1 VPETAVDV
9 DQGPNL
15 TTSREAMLAAGR
27 RFHMTPVRVALAFTV
42 VGVLVHL
49 YRLRSGPDAV
59 FDELAYTRAGYF
71 AGHNGALSW
80 GEGTVFIHP
89 PLSFLAQAVW
99 LRLHRGM
106 SPVGAGL
113 FDTVYTARLLDAFES
128 GVAVGLT
135 FVLGWRLGW
144 RLSSRRRYVAAGVAA
159 LITTVDPVMVHYGR
173 QVLIEP
179 FALCLLLAALLW
191 SLRYDAVPRARW
203 ILVMGLLA
211 GLCLLTKELTVF
223 WLVTPAVAGALS
235 RNWGKVRAGIAAVA
249 IGIGFWVTAF
259 LGWSIWLGQLDNF
272 SNTKFFT
279 LERLLGIVQ
288 STGLNRSSVSPVKAI
303 VEKAPVYAASYLL
316 IACGGLALLVLIAR
330 RGLRVRTELIA
341 LLLTTYAFAGYTVV
355 FGQFNEQFFFYV
367 IPPAAIGVAS
377 LLVPEAGGFAAV
389 RRLSLAAC
397 VGVLGI
403 LSIASY
409 VISYVLPTS
418 EGFEQLAAA
427 VETSTPECA
436 LINTSGEIEAW
447 QWVVTDRDFVDYG
460 IGPTALRQGVFYYL
474 LSPTAAENYYPNMSP
489 SLATFITSHAV
500 LLHQYPSREYGN
512 YGLFEAKPSVF
523 DPTAGVSSSPTAMFV
538 ATQGNDCGGFTI
550 DNSAAGAFYS
560 GFQSLGGKAK
570 VGDPA
575 SRPWSTATG
584 GTSQLFSTLVLTAT
598 ATASSVA
605 QPMPA
610 PVIRDLA
617 MSDPSRLAAADI
629 PVPSAASGPATNPAQ
644 LLTNT
649 LINRA
654 YFGDNATPATNTAAY
669 EAAQRQWGAPL
680 TAPQKMADGSVRQSF
695 ANVVFEVAP
704 GASTATLD
712 TISPIIVASSIVPAT
727 ALQLETPSS
736 RPPPIVTTD
745 DSQVWKFL
753 TLFAITLGAWL
764 ACWLVV
770 VRRSRSAE
778 IEQGGHHRRP

>member
-1 VPETAVDV
+1 MPETVVAVDR
-9 DQGPNL
+9 GPNL
-15 TTSREAMLAAGR
+15 TTKREVMLAAGR
-27 RFHMTPVRVALAFTV
+27 RLHVAPVLVALGFTV
-42 VGVLVHL
+42 VGVIVHV
-49 YRLRSGPDAV
+49 YRLRSGPDVV

-71 AGHNGALSW
+71 TGHNGALSW

-99 LRLHRGM
+99 LRLHHGM
-106 SPVGAGL
+106 SPTGASL
-113 FDTVYTARLLDAFES
+113 FGTVYTARLLDAVES

-135 FVLGWRLGW
+135 FALGW
-144 RLSSRRRYVAAGVAA
+144 RLSSRLPSRRRYLAGGLAA

-191 SLRYDAVPRARW
+191 GLRYEAVPRARW
-203 ILVMGLLA
+203 IMVMGLLA
-211 GLCLLTKELTVF
+211 GMCLLTKELTVF
-223 WLVTPAVAGALS
+223 WLLTPAVAGALS
-235 RNWGKVRAGIAAVA
+235 RDWGKVRAGLIAVA
-249 IGIGFWVTAF
+249 IAIGFWVTTF

-288 STGLNRSSVSPVKAI
+288 STGLNRSDVSPTRAI

-316 IACGGLALLVLIAR
+316 VACGGLALLVLLAR

-341 LLLTTYAFAGYTVV
+341 LLFTTYAFAGYTVV

-367 IPPAAIGVAS
+367 IPAAAIGVAS
-377 LLVPEAGGFAAV
+377 LLVPEAPGFPV
-389 RRLSLAAC
+389 LRRLSLATSM
-397 VGVLGI
+397 GVLCV

-418 EGFEQLAAA
+418 KGFEQLAAA
-427 VETSTPECA
+427 VETVTPACA

-447 QWVVTDRDFVDYG
+447 QWVVSDRDFVDYG
-460 IGPTALRQGVFYYL
+460 IGPTALRQGVVYYL

-489 SLATFITSHAV
+489 SLAAFITSHAV
-500 LLHQYPSREYGN
+500 LLHQYPSREYGS
-512 YGLFEAKPSVF
+512 YGLYEAKPSVF
-523 DPTAGVSSSPTAMFV
+523 DPTAGVSASSTAMFV
-538 ATQGNDCGGFTI
+538 ATRGNDCGGYTI
-550 DNSAAGAFYS
+550 ENSASGAFYS
-560 GFQSLGGKAK
+560 SFQSLGGKAE
-570 VGDPA
+570 VGSPA
-575 SRPWSTATG
+575 SRPWSTASG
-584 GTSQLFSTLVLTAT
+584 GTSQVFSTMVLTAT
-598 ATASSVA
+598 ASTVA
-605 QPMPA
+605 HPMPA
-610 PVIRDLA
+610 PVVRDLA
-617 MSDPSRLAAADI
+617 SSDPSSLSAADI
-629 PVPSAASGPATNPAQ
+629 PIPSAASVSATNPEQ
-644 LLTNT
+644 LLTNP

-654 YFGDNATPATNTAAY
+654 YFGASAARATGSAAY

-712 TISPIIVASSIVPAT
+712 TISPILVASGIVPAN
-727 ALQLETPSS
+727 ALQLETPAS
-736 RPPPIVTTD
+736 RAPPIVTTD

-753 TLFAITLGAWL
+753 TLLGIALSVWL

-770 VRRSRSAE
+770 VRRSRSLE
-778 IEQGGHHRRP
+778 TDQGGDYQHP